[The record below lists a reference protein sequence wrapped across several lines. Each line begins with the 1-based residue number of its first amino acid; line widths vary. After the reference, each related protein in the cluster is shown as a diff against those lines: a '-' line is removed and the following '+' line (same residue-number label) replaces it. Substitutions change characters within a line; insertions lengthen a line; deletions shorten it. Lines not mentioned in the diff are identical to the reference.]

1 MCECDIVCVVLY
13 EWQRAVE
20 NRYKKR
26 YFMFYFDSWEIFN
39 CFCEFTMEAKLVG
52 ECQSEKIK
60 KYIFALILFVAT

>member
-1 MCECDIVCVVLY
+1 
-13 EWQRAVE
+13 
-20 NRYKKR
+20 
-26 YFMFYFDSWEIFN
+26 MFYFDSWEIFN